1 MLFFSCFF
9 FFFTF
14 LLSSFFFCCCCV
26 SYNNLS
32 YVYDLHAKIKMRE
45 WLSIFLFFFLLFWLL
60 LWLLIVVVVST
71 ELRKKTF
78 PTSVSEDRR
87 NTTITLRTEAQPH
100 APQHC
105 THCDGGGRICAL
117 DIDFF
122 TAWVARRMLCFNNR
136 NASCTCFEFFIS
148 MSSNRER

>member
-9 FFFTF
+9 FFSLFSF
-14 LLSSFFFCCCCV
+14 PLFSSCCCCV

-45 WLSIFLFFFLLFWLL
+45 WLSIFLFLLFWLL

-105 THCDGGGRICAL
+105 THCDGGGRKCAL